1 MPGFE
6 AVVPF
11 EAGVARSVAWFEANP
26 EKQVVDRERD
36 AALDR
41 IVDAYGADRVRRAPA
56 T

>member
-1 MPGFE
+1 VPGFE

-11 EAGVARSVAWFEANP
+11 AAGVARSVAWFEVNP
-26 EKQVVDRERD
+26 EQQVVDCERD

-41 IVDAYGADRVRRAPA
+41 IVDAYGIRKAPA